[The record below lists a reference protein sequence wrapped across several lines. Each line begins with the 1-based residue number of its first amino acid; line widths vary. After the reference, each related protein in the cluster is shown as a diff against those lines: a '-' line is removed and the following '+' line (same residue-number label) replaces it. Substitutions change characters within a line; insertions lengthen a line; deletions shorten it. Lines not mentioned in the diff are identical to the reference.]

1 MDIKWIKLATDIFD
15 NKKIKQIETL
25 PEGDSIIVIWF
36 KLLAL
41 AGSVNDSGFVYFTKD
56 IPYTE
61 QMLAAYF
68 NRPLTVIQLALSIF
82 EKFEM
87 IEIIDNVIFVS
98 NWEIYQNVEGMEKV
112 MEQGRKRVA
121 NYRERKKLEC
131 NVTSNVTSN
140 VTVTQCNAIDKDID
154 IDIDKRKDIP
164 KGISK
169 RKCFAPPTVD
179 EVRAYCQ
186 ERGNNIEPQR
196 FVDFYESKGWMVGK
210 NKMKDWKAA
219 VRNWENRDKPSP
231 QESKPREWGKQIY
244 DKAEEQNFPRFG
256 FPAEWFQ
263 GETLIK
269 ERVKA
274 VKHPKNIQIG
284 VYEEYDVSAQELV
297 DLYNL
302 RRRYYEQQRD

>member
-112 MEQGRKRVA
+112 REQGRKRVA

-131 NVTSNVTSN
+131 NATSNVTSN

-169 RKCFAPPTVD
+169 RKVFAPPTVD

-186 ERGNNIEPQR
+186 ERGNTIDPQR
-196 FVDFYESKGWMVGK
+196 FVDFYESKGWFVGK

-219 VRNWENRDKPSP
+219 VRNWEGRDKQNTPKQP
-231 QESKPREWGKQIY
+231 NEKTWGAKIY
-244 DKAEEQNFPRFG
+244 DLSNEQNYPFFG
-256 FPAEWFQ
+256 FPEEWFD
-263 GETLIK
+263 GHDLNES
-269 ERVKA
+269 RVTS
-274 VKHPKNIQIG
+274 VIHPIDKQRGI
-284 VYEEYDVSAQELV
+284 YEEFTIKPQELI
-297 DLYNL
+297 DLYKL
-302 RRRYYEQQRD
+302 RRDYYEQRK